1 MSFSDSVS
9 FSMVA
14 SRERQHGER
23 VPKVSKYQTRILPVA
38 AIYGGNASGK
48 TNFFKALNF
57 VKLMVVKGVGPD
69 GLIPVE
75 PYRLDSASVEKPS
88 RFRLEL

>member
-1 MSFSDSVS
+1 MSFKNEAN

-14 SRERQHGER
+14 TKERQHGER
-23 VPKVSKYQTRILPVA
+23 VPRIDKYQTRILPVA

-57 VKLMVVKGVGPD
+57 AKSLVVC
-69 GLIPVE
+69 E
-75 PYRLDSASVEKPS
+75 NYRLP
-88 RFRLEL
+88 